1 MQRADQCRHLLT
13 LWALHEFT
21 STLYKACTQSNLD
34 VFPRNPSTTRRM
46 ECFLKRQAR
55 NFTLSCFLRSSV
67 NQRVNGFLN
76 HRFSL
81 HYDDCPERESE
92 GILVFSLALT
102 LSLANTHTHT
112 QTHIPDSQIPL
123 QASRCLHGQSTSSNQ
138 LKTALSS

>member
-21 STLYKACTQSNLD
+21 STLYKAHTRCNLD
-34 VFPRNPSTTRRM
+34 VLPRNPSTRRRM
-46 ECFLKRQAR
+46 ERFLTRQAR
-55 NFTLSCFLRSSV
+55 NFTLSCFRRSSV

-92 GILVFSLALT
+92 GILVFSLALS
-102 LSLANTHTHT
+102 LSLSNTHTHAHSRLSNT
-112 QTHIPDSQIPL
+112 PSGLSLSARAIDLVQPIKDS
-123 QASRCLHGQSTSSNQ
+123 A
-138 LKTALSS
+138 